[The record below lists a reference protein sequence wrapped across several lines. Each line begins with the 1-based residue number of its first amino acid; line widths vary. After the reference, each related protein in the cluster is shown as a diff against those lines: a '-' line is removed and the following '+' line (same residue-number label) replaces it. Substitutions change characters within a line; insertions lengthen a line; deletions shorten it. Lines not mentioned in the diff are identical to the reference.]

1 MIVKIPTNPEELKN
15 FLIKYIGKI
24 LPDAEAESM
33 REFLKCKNITYQIYD
48 KIMLQYKKVVK
59 RGKKPQIKLDGGS
72 KKRTKRS
79 RKSKK
84 RRTKKNQKGGDLVEF
99 VLYSF
104 AFLSLLSIAIP
115 IISLPYIL
123 IKECYNKRKEN
134 LENQARLD
142 TQRGWQADAARLEE
156 LESRPRLR
164 RRRPSQGRALKGLAK
179 AKNKRLDLGEAEDLM
194 EEPPTEKSAT
204 RARDGY

>member
-72 KKRTKRS
+72 KKRTKRR

-164 RRRPSQGRALKGLAK
+164 RRRPSQVRALKGLAK

>member
-1 MIVKIPTNPEELKN
+1 MIVKIPRNPEELKN

-24 LPDAEAESM
+24 LPDAEADKM
-33 REFLKCKNITYQIYD
+33 RELLKCKNITYQIYD
-48 KIMLQYKKVVK
+48 KIMIQYKKVVK

-72 KKRTKRS
+72 KKRTKRR

-84 RRTKKNQKGGDLVEF
+84 RRTKKNQKGGSLVEF

-115 IISLPYIL
+115 IISLPFIL
-123 IKECYNKRKEN
+123 IKECHNKRKEN

-142 TQRGWQADAARLEE
+142 TQRGWRAEE
-156 LESRPRLR
+156 AELMSRSRPRLR
-164 RRRPSQGRALKGLAK
+164 GRSQLRAIRGLTK
-179 AKNKRLDLGEAEDLM
+179 AKKKIPPQDEMEDLM
-194 EEPPTEKSAT
+194 AEPHTEKSAE
-204 RARDGY
+204 RARDDDEY